1 MRGFNRQGRALL
13 VAVMVMITAGVLG
26 GTVFAQ
32 RLRTGLPVA
41 AVYIMGN
48 PEGRDVIASAVF
60 TCLEQSGKY
69 EVVEID
75 ASDLMDREQMR
86 QSKLTDAQIADWYKE
101 AKADYVCV
109 VQISE
114 LDRTSYVST
123 RMVDVRTKLAK
134 GTAMKEVPPRVRI
147 LDFINRQVN
156 EMLGRVESPSQP
168 SYESAPATPPKP
180 SVAKGTFTDG
190 RDGRVYKTVVIGD
203 KTWMAENLNY
213 QTGSTDKSRCYD
225 NDNSNCKKYG
235 RLYEGSV
242 AQSICPSG
250 YRLPSRMEWNDLV
263 RAAGKSGVPA
273 GTALKSRND
282 WNDGTDAFGFSAL
295 PGGSFYGGYRNTAVG
310 NKPSKFDDGGKNGF
324 WWTSTKDNDHGGYY
338 RKISS
343 DDDVVYEGNSR
354 FKYYFSAGS
363 GHYHDE
369 DGWFYSVRCVKN
381 D

>member
-1 MRGFNRQGRALL
+1 MSFFTFKKYGRTLL
-13 VAVMVMITAGVLG
+13 VILAAVILTGAFLGTAV
-26 GTVFAQ
+26 AQ

-60 TCLEQSGKY
+60 TFLEQSGKY
-69 EVVEID
+69 EMVEID

-123 RMVDVRTKLAK
+123 RMVDVKTRIAK
-134 GTAMKEVPPRVRI
+134 GTAMKDVPPRVRL
-147 LDFINRQVN
+147 LDFIKAQVD
-156 EMLGRVESPSQP
+156 EMLSKVESQYQP
-168 SYESAPATPPKP
+168 PPQSSGGSSP
-180 SVAKGTFTDG
+180 AKGTFTDG

-250 YRLPSRMEWNDLV
+250 YHLPSRGEWSDLV
-263 RAAGKSGVPA
+263 RAASKNDVPA
-273 GTALKSRND
+273 VTALKSRND
-282 WNDGTDAFGFSAL
+282 WDYGTDAFGFSAL
-295 PGGSFYGGYRNTAVG
+295 PGGFYHGDFNGGNIMPGVFRGYG
-310 NKPSKFDDGGKNGF
+310 EFGC
-324 WWTSTKDNDHGGYY
+324 WWTSAAKGRNAAGFDVGYTRCISDKGDIVEEGSRWLRGG
-338 RKISS
+338 KIGINFT
-343 DDDVVYEGNSR
+343 EGE
-354 FKYYFSAGS
+354 FV
-363 GHYHDE
+363 
-369 DGWFYSVRCVKN
+369 SVRCVKN